1 MCRANSSSWLYLWD
15 IPSGITQMLSMFL
28 NIRGKMIKAALNL
41 YIPILKWIDWTP
53 FEINQYVIRAVTKII
68 HELE

>member
-1 MCRANSSSWLYLWD
+1 
-15 IPSGITQMLSMFL
+15 MLSMFL
-28 NIRGKMIKAALNL
+28 NIRGKMIKAAMNL

>member
-1 MCRANSSSWLYLWD
+1 
-15 IPSGITQMLSMFL
+15 MLSMFP

-41 YIPILKWIDWTP
+41 YISILKCIDCTP

-68 HELE
+68 YELEELFKLSIVSVFVFIWQ